1 MPRLTLQKLERYL
14 YAAADFLRGKMEASE
29 FKDSNFGMLFLKRC
43 SAVFEAEH
51 EKLIGDDIDAAL
63 KRGMVQD
70 EAVKEADEEAENH
83 RNYSGFFVPPPARWE
98 YLRDHVHQNVGDA
111 RNKALGELWRI
122 TTRKR
127 SAAHQLLRKGRQV
140 PRAGH
145 QAPPLIQHFSKSRPP
160 RPAGPSGIRT
170 PETCCSPSELVSS
183 RWPSRCA
190 ISASDG
196 VPVHRRTPELPLA
209 HLHASH
215 SNHRIHG
222 STRTSHLSVHDKAK
236 SSGKK

>member
-111 RNKALGELWRI
+111 RNKALGELEDHNPEALCS
-122 TTRKR
+122 TPTSAKR
-127 SAAHQLLRKGRQV
+127 SASSPCRTSSSAAHPALQQV
-140 PRAGH
+140 PPTSTRRAIGH
-145 QAPPLIQHFSKSRPP
+145 SN
-160 RPAGPSGIRT
+160 AGNLLLTKR
-170 PETCCSPSELVSS
+170 V
-183 RWPSRCA
+183 
-190 ISASDG
+190 G
-196 VPVHRRTPELPLA
+196 VFPLA
-209 HLHASH
+209 VSV
-215 SNHRIHG
+215 R
-222 STRTSHLSVHDKAK
+222 HLSFRWGSCSQKDA
-236 SSGKK
+236 